1 MPMPAADVPVSPE
14 ERHHLIDAL
23 RGFALACVLLAN
35 LGYLSLYTLTTES
48 ARAAMPTAGFDAVV
62 FTLMEWL
69 VNAKAIT
76 LFSLLFGL
84 GFAMQ
89 LERAQARGADL
100 GRFVHRLFWLMVMGV
115 LHSYFLWWGDIL
127 MVYALVGLALVLFRR
142 APDGVLLWGGLFIA
156 LILPTLLAPWLGGAL
171 PGLPSRDEINAE
183 ALQAFRGGDWG
194 RVFTMN
200 VEMVNWTR
208 LSGGI
213 LICFVLGRFLLG
225 YWAGRRRL
233 FQQPQAHVAL
243 FKKLFW
249 GGLLIAAAG
258 TAFQAAKTHLGWG
271 AEITPRWVNGFL
283 FRLDSLAL
291 GVAYAAGFTLLFL
304 RPGGARMLR
313 VLAPV
318 GRMALT
324 HYLCQ
329 SVLGIA
335 LFYGIGLGLGPSTG
349 TIGWLLAWAGI
360 FGAQVLFSHWW
371 LARFR
376 YGPFE
381 WVWRSLTYGAMQPM
395 RLPRAAAV
403 AS

>member
-35 LGYLSLYTLTTES
+35 LGYLSLYTLLTEPE
-48 ARAAMPTAGFDAVV
+48 RATLPTAGFDFV
-62 FTLMEWL
+62 FFRLMEW
-69 VNAKAIT
+69 VVDAKAIT
-76 LFSLLFGL
+76 IFSLLFGL
-84 GFAMQ
+84 GFAIQ
-89 LERAQARGADL
+89 LERAPSRGGL
-100 GRFVHRLFWLMVMGV
+100 SRFIRRLIWLLVIGV
-115 LHSYFLWWGDIL
+115 IHSYFVWWGDIL
-127 MVYALVGLALVLFRR
+127 MTYALVGLLLVLFRH
-142 APDGVLLWGGLFIA
+142 APDGVLLWGGLCVA
-156 LILPTLLAPWLGGAL
+156 LVLPTLFG
-171 PGLPSRDEINAE
+171 PSLSQVFPDLIARKDIYA
-183 ALQAFRGGDWG
+183 QAV
-194 RVFTMN
+194 RVFQEDIWRHALAMN
-200 VEMVNWTR
+200 VSMANWAR
-208 LSGGI
+208 LSSGS
-213 LICFVLGRFLLG
+213 LLFFVLGRFLLG

-233 FQQPQAHVAL
+233 FQQPQAHAAL
-243 FKKLFW
+243 FRKMLW
-249 GGLLIAAAG
+249 GGISIGVAG
-258 TAFQAAKTHLGWG
+258 TLFQLAKTHLGWG

-335 LFYGIGLGLGPSTG
+335 LFYGIGLGLGPWTG

>member
-14 ERHHLIDAL
+14 DRHHLIDAL

-35 LGYLSLYTLTTES
+35 LGYFSLYTLMTEP
-48 ARAAMPTAGFDAVV
+48 ARAALPTAGFDAVV
-62 FTLMEWL
+62 FNLMEWL

-89 LERAQARGADL
+89 LERAQARGAGL
-100 GRFVHRLFWLMVMGV
+100 GRFIHRLFWLMVMGV
-115 LHSYFLWWGDIL
+115 LHSYFIWWGDIL
-127 MVYALVGLALVLFRR
+127 MVYALVGLLLVLFRR
-142 APDGVLLWGGLFIA
+142 APDGVLLWGGLFIT
-156 LILPTLLAPWLGGAL
+156 LVLPTLLVPWLGGTV
-171 PGLPSRDEINAE
+171 PGLPPRAEIYAQ
-183 ALQAFRGGDWG
+183 ALQAFRRDDWG
-194 RVFTMN
+194 QTFAMN

-208 LSGGI
+208 LSGGM
-213 LICFVLGRFLLG
+213 LLSFVLGRFLLG

-233 FQQPQAHVAL
+233 LQQPEAHVAL

-258 TAFQAAKTHLGWG
+258 TAFQVVKTHLGWG
-271 AEITPRWVNGFL
+271 ADIAPRWMNGVL

-291 GVAYAAGFTLLFL
+291 GIAYAAGFTLLFL
-304 RPGGARMLR
+304 RPLGARVLG

-324 HYLCQ
+324 HYLTQ

-335 LFYGIGLGLGPSTG
+335 LFYGIGLGLGPETG
-349 TIGWLLAWAGI
+349 MTGWLIAWAGI

-381 WVWRSLTYGAMQPM
+381 WLWRSLTYGERQPM
-395 RLPRAAAV
+395 RLPRGV
-403 AS
+403 VPAS